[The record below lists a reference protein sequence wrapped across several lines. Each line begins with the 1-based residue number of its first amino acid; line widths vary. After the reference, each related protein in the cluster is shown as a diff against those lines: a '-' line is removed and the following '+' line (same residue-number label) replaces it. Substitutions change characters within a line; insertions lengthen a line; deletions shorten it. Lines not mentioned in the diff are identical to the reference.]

1 MALQLRQSL
10 KLSQQLVMTPQLQ
23 QAIKMLQLSRLELI
37 DTISEE
43 LEQNPILEATTEEEL
58 SRTETSPEAEAEDKP
73 QIPEAENDF
82 NEVKVEDTAREDID
96 WETYLGEYSS
106 SASTPSSMREI
117 PEETNYDN
125 FISAA
130 TSLTDHLTW
139 QWRMN
144 VLSPLEDRVGAQ
156 IIGNLNPDG
165 YLTATVEEIAA
176 LESATPA
183 EVEAVLA
190 RVQDLDPAGVAAR
203 DLKECLLIQLS
214 RLAADTTL
222 PERIVSDFLPE
233 LEKKNYPQIV
243 RALKTTKEAVFAAIE
258 VILSLEPRPGRAFST
273 EEPQYITPDVYI
285 YKIGDDY
292 VITLNEDGM
301 PRLRV
306 NSYYQKLLSN
316 QQPASNQEA
325 KEYIQGKLRAA
336 VWLIRS
342 IHQRQRTIYRVTESI
357 IKFQREFLDKGVA
370 YLKPLV
376 LRDVA
381 DDVGMH
387 ESTISRVTSN
397 KYAHTPQGIFE
408 LKFFFNSSINRFDGE
423 SLASESV
430 KERIRLIIAAEDAR
444 RPLSDQRIVEILRGS
459 NIDIARRTV
468 AKYREMLGILSSSKR
483 KKHF

>member
-37 DTISEE
+37 DTIREE
-43 LEQNPILEATTEEEL
+43 LEQNPVLEASTEEEL

-73 QIPEAENDF
+73 QVLEAENDF
-82 NEVKVEDTAREDID
+82 KEVKVEDTAREDID

-106 SASTPSSMREI
+106 SSMPSSMREV

-125 FISAA
+125 FISAK
-130 TSLTDHLTW
+130 TSLTDHLAW

-144 VLSPLEDRVGAQ
+144 VLTPLEERIGAQ
-156 IIGNLNPDG
+156 IIGNLDQDG
-165 YLTATVEEIAA
+165 YLKATAEEIAA
-176 LESATPA
+176 LEGATPA
-183 EVEAVLA
+183 EVEQVLT
-190 RVQDLDPAGVAAR
+190 RIQDLDPPGVAAR
-203 DLKECLLIQLS
+203 DLKECLLLQLC
-214 RLAADTTL
+214 RLEVDASLA
-222 PERIVSDFLPE
+222 EKIVSGFLPE
-233 LEKKNYPQIV
+233 LEKKNYPQIA
-243 RALKTTKEAVFAAIE
+243 RALKTTKEAVFAAVE
-258 VILSLEPRPGRAFST
+258 LILSLEPRPGRSLST

-285 YKIGDDY
+285 YKIGDDFI
-292 VITLNEDGM
+292 ITLNEDGM
-301 PRLRV
+301 PRLHV
-306 NSYYQKLLSN
+306 NAYYQKVLFNQQVVSN
-316 QQPASNQEA
+316 QA

-357 IKFQREFLDKGVA
+357 VKFQREFLDKGVA

-423 SLASESV
+423 CLASESV

-444 RPLSDQRIVEILRGS
+444 RPLSDQRIVDILRGS

-468 AKYREMLGILSSSKR
+468 AKYRDMLGILSSSKR
-483 KKHF
+483 KKYF

>member
-37 DTISEE
+37 DTIREE
-43 LEQNPILEATTEEEL
+43 LEQNPVLEASTEEEL

-73 QIPEAENDF
+73 QVLEAENDF
-82 NEVKVEDTAREDID
+82 KEVKVEDTAREDID

-106 SASTPSSMREI
+106 SSMPSSMREV

-125 FISAA
+125 FISAK
-130 TSLTDHLTW
+130 TSLTDHLAW

-144 VLSPLEDRVGAQ
+144 VLTPLEERIGAQ
-156 IIGNLNPDG
+156 IIGNLDQDG
-165 YLTATVEEIAA
+165 YLKATAEEISA
-176 LESATPA
+176 LEGATPA
-183 EVEAVLA
+183 EVEQVLT
-190 RVQDLDPAGVAAR
+190 RIQDLDPPGVAAR
-203 DLKECLLIQLS
+203 DLKECLLLQLC
-214 RLAADTTL
+214 RLEVDASLA
-222 PERIVSDFLPE
+222 EKIVSGFLPE
-233 LEKKNYPQIV
+233 LEKKNYPQIA
-243 RALKTTKEAVFAAIE
+243 RALKTTKEAVFAA
-258 VILSLEPRPGRAFST
+258 VGLILSLEPRPGRSLST

-285 YKIGDDY
+285 YKIGDDFI
-292 VITLNEDGM
+292 ITLNEDGM
-301 PRLRV
+301 PRLHV
-306 NSYYQKLLSN
+306 NAYYQKVLFNQQVVSN
-316 QQPASNQEA
+316 QA

-357 IKFQREFLDKGVA
+357 VKFQREFLDKGVA

-423 SLASESV
+423 CLASESV

-444 RPLSDQRIVEILRGS
+444 RPLSDQRIMDILRGS

-468 AKYREMLGILSSSKR
+468 AKYRDMLGILSSSKR
-483 KKHF
+483 KKYF